1 MDATAAGGG
10 PITMLPLI
18 VTGQPAQILQHVTEV
33 LGKATQFI
41 SLLEDLD
48 KARKQLGEIWSG
60 HASESALTK
69 IAESLQQFEKIIKA
83 IQDGAKLLQEAAQLV
98 QTVQT
103 AYRSIVSAVNPTVA
117 ALMSNPWTH
126 AAARALS
133 TATSGTLRSFI
144 QAIGQL
150 LNALGVTKL
159 GTVLT
164 DLGTVIGAL
173 QQLFG
178 GGSAGAGGALPGG
191 GVSGSPVTAPGAVT
205 TVASGTG
212 QQAIAGGL
220 GSAGLPTMT
229 PVTGTTAA
237 TGLQGLLNVPGQ
249 VTNGVTAG
257 LGLGTAGLGTAG
269 LGTAGLG
276 TAGVPSWMTG
286 YNPTAL
292 GGAGVAD
299 NSWIPVDGNGDSG
312 AADSGSAGDSGSG
325 DSGSGGGSGSGH
337 SGGDGGATTTGSG
350 DVHETT
356 ITATKGDLSVTVEV
370 PVEQGHAT
378 GIDLNVS
385 SGSESIAEHVD
396 IDANGAVSVS

>member
-1 MDATAAGGG
+1 MTAFPNSSAMDATAAGGG

-83 IQDGAKLLQEAAQLV
+83 IQDGAKLLQEAAHLV

-164 DLGTVIGAL
+164 DLGTVIGTL
-173 QQLFG
+173 EQLFG

-191 GVSGSPVTAPGAVT
+191 GVSASPVTAPGAVT

-237 TGLQGLLNVPGQ
+237 TGLQGLLTVPGQ

-257 LGLGTAGLGTAG
+257 LGLGSVGLG
-269 LGTAGLG
+269 
-276 TAGVPSWMTG
+276 AGVPSWMTG

-292 GGAGVAD
+292 GGAD
-299 NSWIPVDGNGDSG
+299 NSWIPVDANGDAGAADTGSTGDSGGDSGSTGDSGNGDSG
-312 AADSGSAGDSGSG
+312 ST
-325 DSGSGGGSGSGH
+325 
-337 SGGDGGATTTGSG
+337 GDGGAATTGSG

>member
-1 MDATAAGGG
+1 MTAFPNSSAMDATAAGGG

-33 LGKATQFI
+33 LGKATQFV

-178 GGSAGAGGALPGG
+178 GGSAATGGAVSGS
-191 GVSGSPVTAPGAVT
+191 GVSASPVTAPGTVT

-212 QQAIAGGL
+212 QQAIAGGV
-220 GSAGLPTMT
+220 GTAGLPTMT

-249 VTNGVTAG
+249 VTSGVTAG
-257 LGLGTAGLGTAG
+257 LGLGATGLGTS
-269 LGTAGLG
+269 
-276 TAGVPSWMTG
+276 GVPSWLTG

-292 GGAGVAD
+292 AGTGGAD
-299 NSWIPVDGNGDSG
+299 DSWIPVDGNGDAG
-312 AADSGSAGDSGSG
+312 GTDTGSAGDAGSGDAGSG
-325 DSGSGGGSGSGH
+325 DSGSSDGGSG
-337 SGGDGGATTTGSG
+337 DGGTTTTGSG
-350 DVHETT
+350 DVHDTT